1 MRHAI
6 RIGRLGMLAAG
17 LGIGA
22 ALAWTPGVAS
32 ADSSTGLSPTELADL
47 DQVLRFLFD
56 PTGADMQISI
66 SGMDLF
72 PTEGNSAT
80 AVAGMGDIA
89 IAVGDGSTAYSGT
102 GLFGLFGGG
111 FGDFVFADGT
121 GSTAEAAVL
130 GSGDF
135 DFVWA
140 DGTASNAQVGL
151 GANLDS
157 AIAIGTASHA
167 QVALGA
173 QLDTALADGDSSYAD
188 AGIGNNDLAAAFAG
202 SSATAGGGNQDFAS
216 AVGGGTASA
225 EGYVTTAMANGANTD
240 AVTNGISDTAT
251 VFGTNAESQA
261 EGIGDM
267 ASVINTGS
275 AFDSALAGGG
285 APLTSN
291 LDLAE
296 IFGTGSTAVAG
307 EGGSLDFAAAFG
319 DMLNAMATFDNF
331 VIDILPSLF

>member
-1 MRHAI
+1 M
-6 RIGRLGMLAAG
+6 GMLAAG
-17 LGIGA
+17 LSVGA
-22 ALAWTPGVAS
+22 ALACTPGIAS

-66 SGMDLF
+66 GGMDLF
-72 PTEGNSAT
+72 PTEGNTAT
-80 AVAGMGDIA
+80 AVAASGDIA
-89 IAVGDGSTAYSGT
+89 VAIGNGSTAYSGD
-102 GLFGLFGGG
+102 GLFGFLGGG
-111 FGDFVFADGT
+111 IGDVVIADGT
-121 GSTAEAAVL
+121 DSSAEAAVL
-130 GSGDF
+130 GSGNL

-151 GANLDS
+151 GANLS
-157 AIAIGTASHA
+157 TAVAEGTGSHA

-173 QLDTALADGDSSYAD
+173 QLDAAFADGTGSYAD
-188 AGIGNNDLAAAFAG
+188 AGIGNNDLAEAFGG

-216 AVGGGTASA
+216 AVNGGTASA
-225 EGYVTTAMANGANTD
+225 EGYLTTASANGPGSD
-240 AVTNGISDTAT
+240 AVTSGISDTAT
-251 VFGTNAESQA
+251 VFGSNAEGQA
-261 EGIGDM
+261 EGIDDV

-291 LDLAE
+291 LDFAE
-296 IFGTGSTAVAG
+296 ILGTGSTAVAG